1 MTDAA
6 KIAKG
11 LTKAQRDALR
21 RARQNSLGHW
31 LIPVYRDMGKIR
43 QSLQLLGL
51 CNDVGRI
58 NKAGLTVRAE
68 LERNSHE

>member
-11 LTKAQRDALR
+11 LTKAQRDMMLLEDGEYQHDSADIIALI
-21 RARQNSLGHW
+21 A
-31 LIPVYRDMGKIR
+31 
-43 QSLQLLGL
+43 
-51 CNDVGRI
+51 
-58 NKAGLTVRAE
+58 AGVWGTCPGPNYAAVRAE